1 MHALI
6 DNEPRTPRIIDVV
19 PSHWRW
25 LLIDDIDDPTL
36 TVESLGYDPYN
47 TADDL
52 YEWRD
57 IGRRS

>member
-19 PSHWRW
+19 TSTLRQC
-25 LLIDDIDDPTL
+25 LVNEIDDPTL

-47 TADDL
+47 TAGDL